1 MCMTAQRIY
10 YHATFDSITKFWP
23 LTHFGT
29 YKSAISRIIDVLD
42 DVHDDASP
50 FYDRDVLLY
59 PVRLNIQNPLKT
71 IDLYNERPYV
81 VPEVASYVLNKYK
94 KYMDAEQKD
103 AWYKLLNVTTT
114 PKNTKKLAEI
124 LESMGVDGLTY
135 RNKVEDPG
143 HYSMINL
150 HSNQVSIMGK
160 PLTIPA
166 KELYKRPKRAIWES
180 DARPKELGQAY
191 FWIQHE
197 LADVLPYR
205 SHRDWLLA
213 HREQLDLDPVISDHP
228 HKAMWDAYKKH
239 MLRLVWD
246 PQSAVLYINGFK
258 RDVWHNMKHIMNSA
272 PWVGKVKTV
281 VMEYVRDNMG
291 KPEWF
296 HTDIAKHDDLESLY
310 RGRQPRSFLA
320 VPNATHGVEP
330 GLLEQ
335 NAIMN
340 QINDQPGP
348 VFEMWHNHV
357 LDTNFFHRHTSVSKN
372 GFQIAPSHRFNG
384 YMGMS

>member
-10 YHATFDSITKFWP
+10 YHATFDLITKFWP

-94 KYMDAEQKD
+94 KFMDAEQKD

-166 KELYKRPKRAIWES
+166 KELYKMPKRAIWES
-180 DARPKELGQAY
+180 DARPKQLGTRA
-191 FWIQHE
+191 FGTE
-197 LADVLPYR
+197 CMPE
-205 SHRDWLLA
+205 SHQGSTRYS
-213 HREQLDLDPVISDHP
+213 I
-228 HKAMWDAYKKH
+228 
-239 MLRLVWD
+239 
-246 PQSAVLYINGFK
+246 
-258 RDVWHNMKHIMNSA
+258 
-272 PWVGKVKTV
+272 
-281 VMEYVRDNMG
+281 
-291 KPEWF
+291 
-296 HTDIAKHDDLESLY
+296 
-310 RGRQPRSFLA
+310 
-320 VPNATHGVEP
+320 
-330 GLLEQ
+330 
-335 NAIMN
+335 
-340 QINDQPGP
+340 
-348 VFEMWHNHV
+348 
-357 LDTNFFHRHTSVSKN
+357 
-372 GFQIAPSHRFNG
+372 
-384 YMGMS
+384 